1 MQLTKALCLLLSFMG
16 CTTIVAKNQKGKDIF
31 ICYGKID
38 PRSIQGYN
46 LVVLES
52 QHYSPS
58 DISIFKL
65 HNNKVLGYI
74 SLTEVNETSFYY
86 KELEPYVFGKNE
98 QWNSCYIDI
107 ANPKVQDILFNA
119 IDKISAKGLD
129 GFLLDNLDNTSQ
141 WGQLTSSKTDLVNF
155 IKELRNRDKK
165 LFLLQNSGLFLGTE
179 LNGYTDA
186 ILVESVVTN
195 YDFKLKEYGFRDK
208 KTMSAIIHEIKQAI
222 KKLRKP
228 IMIVEYVGDNKM
240 KKEVEHKLNALGFS
254 YFIAN
259 ISLQAEPI
267 FRNEY

>member
-1 MQLTKALCLLLSFMG
+1 MQLTKTLCLLISFVG
-16 CTTIVAKNQKGKDIF
+16 CTTMMGKIQKGRDIF

-38 PRSIQGYN
+38 PRSVQGYN

-86 KELEPYVFGKNE
+86 EEMEGYIFGKNE
-98 QWNSCYIDI
+98 QWNSSYIDI

-119 IDKISAKGLD
+119 IRKITAKGID
-129 GFLLDNLDNTSQ
+129 GLLLDNIDNTSQ

-155 IKELRNRDKK
+155 IKELRKRDKK
-165 LFLLQNSGLFLGTE
+165 SYLVQNSGLFLGTE
-179 LNGYTDA
+179 LNEYTDA

-195 YDFKLKEYGFRDK
+195 YDFKLKEYALRDK
-208 KTMSAIIHEIKQAI
+208 KTMSEIIFEINRAV

-228 IMIVEYVGDNKM
+228 IMIVEYVGENKM
-240 KKEVEHKLNALGFS
+240 KKEVEHQLNRLGFS

-267 FRNEY
+267 FRNDH